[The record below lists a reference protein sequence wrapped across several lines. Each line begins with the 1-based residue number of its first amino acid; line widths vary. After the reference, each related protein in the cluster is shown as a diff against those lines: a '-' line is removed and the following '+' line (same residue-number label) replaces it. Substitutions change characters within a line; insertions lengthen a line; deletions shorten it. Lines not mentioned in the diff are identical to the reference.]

1 MKKYLPII
9 FLLLFAASTF
19 ATESGLN
26 PAGEA
31 FVKAVNAGNADA
43 VSALYLDGATSYPPD
58 VPVLTGKEAI
68 RKSWA
73 DLFTQ
78 FSANLELTNGFYE
91 NHGDISIAWGQ
102 FVMTLTPKAGGQPIK
117 IEGRYTD
124 ASKLEQGKWL
134 YIVDHASV
142 APTQPPGETK

>member
-19 ATESGLN
+19 AAESGLN

-31 FVKAVNAGNADA
+31 FVKAVNAGNPDA
-43 VSALYLDGATSYPPD
+43 IAALYLENATSYPPD
-58 VPVLTGKEAI
+58 VPVVTGRDAI
-68 RKSWA
+68 RKTWA

-78 FSANLELTNGFYE
+78 FTAKLELTNGFYE

-102 FVMTLTPKAGGQPIK
+102 FTMTLTPKAGGEPIK

-124 ASKLEQGKWL
+124 ASKLEEGKWL

-142 APTQPPGETK
+142 TPTAPPTPTK